1 MLGVPAVAQQTST
14 FTGRVECDPNG
25 VVSLVTISG
34 GKMLMTCD
42 PNSCDQQGFIDA
54 FNSFQD
60 GAQVS
65 VQGFTGPCQ
74 GRTVLHVVCP

>member
-1 MLGVPAVAQQTST
+1 
-14 FTGRVECDPNG
+14 
-25 VVSLVTISG
+25 
-34 GKMLMTCD
+34 MLMTCD

-74 GRTVLHVVCP
+74 DAQCCTWCARNIIGQFNITALCS